1 MSQNDRDNFRKVTHP
16 GMVNDDDFGQHRH
29 YTWIGC
35 GTFLV
40 RCNTSPNSHRWGM
53 GSSHITKV
61 CHIMCHRRFSFRSYG
76 NRRSKSDPPA
86 VFTLVTYL
94 GRWDL
99 RCRNRNYLGR
109 QPPYP
114 HYSCGIGHGNRFLL
128 AMVRL
133 LSRIKTK
140 GHFLLRISPPNC
152 VQSSKQWPSVKSSN
166 DPAHI
171 PSNKNLDKIIDA
183 LG

>member
-61 CHIMCHRRFSFRSYG
+61 CHIICHRRFSFRSYG
-76 NRRSKSDPPA
+76 NRRSKSGPPA
-86 VFTLVTYL
+86 VFTLVAYL

-99 RCRNRNYLGR
+99 RCRNRDYLGR
-109 QPPYP
+109 QLCYAN
-114 HYSCGIGHGNRFLL
+114 HSCGGGYGNRFLL
-128 AMVRL
+128 PMVRL
-133 LSRIKTK
+133 LSKTK
-140 GHFLLRISPPNC
+140 TRSLHWFCLRQQILLWKREQTLSRGT
-152 VQSSKQWPSVKSSN
+152 VSF
-166 DPAHI
+166 
-171 PSNKNLDKIIDA
+171 KIGRDGLA
-183 LG
+183 LA